1 MRRSISFG
9 ILVAALILGG
19 LATPAAQSNAQIQ
32 QALQIFLQQAHTWT
46 QTQTFNNIVVTGSC
60 TGCGGG
66 GTPGGAD
73 TSIQFNDGGAFGGFG
88 TWDGEQLAVSVSA
101 DGGTGG
107 IYVTNTANTAGSA
120 AEIGI
125 LTLGDTADGYTRLAL
140 GVHEGGANF
149 AEFTIAVAGDSGNAT
164 PATTFTSPGDV
175 VFSASFAGD
184 ENLFLL
190 DNPAAGGTSRF
201 SVSGGEEGVDDVA
214 LTFRATAD
222 TGVSLTQS
230 STNGPYP
237 FLFVGASTYTFDA
250 GITFAS
256 ASLPATTTT
265 FTDGAAAAVGTLT
278 NAPAAGNPTK
288 WIPIDDNGTTR
299 YIPAW

>member
-73 TSIQFNDGGAFGGFG
+73 TSIQFNDSGVFGGSGQF
-88 TWDGEQLAVSVSA
+88 TYNASAVTLQTLTDA
-101 DGGTGG
+101 DTSDT
-107 IYVTNTANTAGSA
+107 V
-120 AEIGI
+120 
-125 LTLGDTADGYTRLAL
+125 LTLGVHANEGDAAAL
-140 GVHEGGANF
+140 EV
-149 AEFTIAVAGDSGNAT
+149 AVAGGEGDT
-164 PATTFTSPGDV
+164 PTTTLTFPGDA
-175 VFSASFAGD
+175 VFSASVAGD
-184 ENLFLL
+184 ENLIVFE
-190 DNPAAGGTSRF
+190 NPTTGGTSQFRAL
-201 SVSGGEEGVDDVA
+201 GGIDGVDEVS
-214 LTFRATAD
+214 LSFRATAD
-222 TGVSLTQS
+222 TGVSLTQT